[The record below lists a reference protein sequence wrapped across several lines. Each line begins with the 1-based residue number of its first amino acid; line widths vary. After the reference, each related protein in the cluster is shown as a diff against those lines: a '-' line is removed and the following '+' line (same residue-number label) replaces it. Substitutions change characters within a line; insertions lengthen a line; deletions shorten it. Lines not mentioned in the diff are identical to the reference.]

1 MDENMNYTPTPEE
14 TPASA
19 PEIAPAA
26 EPVFTAPAEPT
37 PNAAPV
43 YTAPGT
49 APAAPAPAKKLPLV
63 PILIAAAVVVAAI
76 CAAVFF
82 ITRNSASAVAERYI
96 LGCFKDEKAATA
108 LQAYDYNA
116 YRLVDYDGDEEAFFE
131 YASETFDADIT
142 SWNDYYKAVDDD
154 FKESLEEVYGEYKVT
169 AKVLKSKDISV
180 KRVLEEKES
189 LIELL
194 ENDIN
199 FDSDK
204 ISDAKLVTV
213 RLKIAGEDGI
223 RRNKY
228 EVYVV
233 KIGLSWR
240 VLARD
245 FVND

>member
-26 EPVFTAPAEPT
+26 EPVFTAPAEP
-37 PNAAPV
+37 A
-43 YTAPGT
+43 YTAPVVTAPAGA

-63 PILIAAAVVVAAI
+63 PILIAAAVVVVAI

-96 LGCFKDEKAATA
+96 LGCYGDDKTATA
-108 LQAYDYNA
+108 LQAYDCNA
-116 YRLVDYDGDEEAFFE
+116 WRLADYDGDEEAFFE
-131 YASETFDADIT
+131 YASDRYDTDVT

-240 VLARD
+240 VLAGD
-245 FVND
+245 YVND

>member
-63 PILIAAAVVVAAI
+63 PILIAAAVVVVAI

-82 ITRNSASAVAERYI
+82 ITRNSASAVAERFV
-96 LGCFKDEKAATA
+96 LGCYGDDKTATA
-108 LQAYDYNA
+108 LQAYDCNA
-116 YRLVDYDGDEEAFFE
+116 WRLADYDGDEEAFFE
-131 YASETFDADIT
+131 YASDRYDTDVT

-180 KRVLEEKES
+180 KRVLEDEAS
-189 LIELL
+189 LIEML
-194 ENDIN
+194 EDDIN
-199 FDSDK
+199 FDSDQ

-240 VLARD
+240 VLAWD
-245 FVND
+245 YVND